1 MAYSEDNQ
9 TPVSVDNKDTH
20 RNSADLLPLYF
31 RTEANKKFLG
41 ATLDS
46 LISKGNLERLNG
58 YVGSRYSKNSK
69 PSDIYVQEPTDNRRR
84 YNFLPSAVIRDD
96 FSDKQN
102 G

>member
-9 TPVSVDNKDTH
+9 TPVSVDNKDKH

-46 LISKGNLERLNG
+46 LISKGNLENIAIPIHDAHALIAKENMRANNL
-58 YVGSRYSKNSK
+58 
-69 PSDIYVQEPTDNRRR
+69 
-84 YNFLPSAVIRDD
+84 
-96 FSDKQN
+96 
-102 G
+102 